1 MSQAHGWSVR
11 PLVRTSPLVS
21 SSFLRLFSCSCRDPL
36 ELSESRS
43 FFLLPTVPSLPRL
56 LWSLGRF
63 GRWQSIHPS
72 RPRVPSI
79 QTVPGYSRDNE
90 KALSPHSEELVEFVL
105 AHCAS
110 RHYLT
115 RENLEITTAATIGSR
130 VFRVSRSRDLACET
144 LCK

>member
-11 PLVRTSPLVS
+11 PLVRTSLLVS
-21 SSFLRLFSCSCRDPL
+21 SSFLRLFSCSRRDPL
-36 ELSESRS
+36 ELSGS
-43 FFLLPTVPSLPRL
+43 FFFLPTVPSLPRL
-56 LWSLGRF
+56 FWPLGRF

-72 RPRVPSI
+72 RPRVSSI

-90 KALSPHSEELVEFVL
+90 KALSPHSEELVESVL

-110 RHYLT
+110 RHYLA
-115 RENLEITTAATIGSR
+115 RGNLETTTATTIGSR
-130 VFRVSRSRDLACET
+130 VFRVSRSRDLPCET